1 MQQKSSQMRQS
12 QVSRGW
18 AVPLAS
24 ENLAMAAQY
33 HTDFGMLF
41 AGLVLVTLPI
51 LIVYVLLQQHI
62 VRGVTAGA
70 LKG

>member
-1 MQQKSSQMRQS
+1 MSSFVGQGR
-12 QVSRGW
+12 
-18 AVPLAS
+18 PLGLA
-24 ENLAMAAQY
+24 NLAMAAQY
-33 HTDFGMLF
+33 HTDFGMFF